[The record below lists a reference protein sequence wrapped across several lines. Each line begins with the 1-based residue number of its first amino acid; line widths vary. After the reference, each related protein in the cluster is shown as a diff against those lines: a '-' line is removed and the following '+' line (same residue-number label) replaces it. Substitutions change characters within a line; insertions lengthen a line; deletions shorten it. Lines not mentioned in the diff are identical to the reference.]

1 MTRRKQFNSIQLVSV
16 CLPNNWYVSG
26 LELEKTEG
34 VYTNRAMA
42 FIKLAKYKEALY
54 DCEQALV
61 LNPKFAKAHMRSFTC
76 YTSIGEL
83 QKALVAL

>member
-1 MTRRKQFNSIQLVSV
+1 MLSKLFLSTPPVLVSSLKIV
-16 CLPNNWYVSG
+16 IL
-26 LELEKTEG
+26 LEIEKSEG

-61 LNPKFAKAHMRSFTC
+61 INPKFAKAHMRSFTC
-76 YTSIGEL
+76 FTQMGEL
-83 QKALVAL
+83 

>member
-1 MTRRKQFNSIQLVSV
+1 MPSKLYCSTPQVSV
-16 CLPNNWYVSG
+16 SSSNVLMTL
-26 LELEKTEG
+26 LEIDKSEG

-61 LNPKFAKAHMRSFTC
+61 INPKFSKAHMRSFTC
-76 YTSIGEL
+76 YT
-83 QKALVAL
+83 

>member
-1 MTRRKQFNSIQLVSV
+1 MTL
-16 CLPNNWYVSG
+16 
-26 LELEKTEG
+26 LEIDKSEG

-61 LNPKFAKAHMRSFTC
+61 INPKFSKAHMRSFTC
-76 YTSIGEL
+76 YT
-83 QKALVAL
+83 